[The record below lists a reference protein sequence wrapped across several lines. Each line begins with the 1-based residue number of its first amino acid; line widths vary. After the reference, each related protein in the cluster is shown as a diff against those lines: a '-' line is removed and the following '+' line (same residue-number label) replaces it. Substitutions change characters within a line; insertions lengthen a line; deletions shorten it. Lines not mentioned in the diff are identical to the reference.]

1 MTRLFNL
8 DAQLL
13 FDTALLA
20 LSVYVLFAA
29 LSYFLFKPARAV
41 LADRRKRI
49 ESEMAS
55 AKAQRQE
62 AERLGQEYQKK
73 LTGAETECAHVL
85 KDARE
90 QAGKMR
96 ERILVEARSEA
107 RELQERARQ
116 NLERE
121 LEASKE
127 GQRRQV
133 IDLASRLA
141 GNWILTSANEN
152 ALDALTDEMISEM
165 SEQSWQ
171 S

>member
-1 MTRLFNL
+1 
-8 DAQLL
+8 
-13 FDTALLA
+13 
-20 LSVYVLFAA
+20 
-29 LSYFLFKPARAV
+29 
-41 LADRRKRI
+41 
-49 ESEMAS
+49 
-55 AKAQRQE
+55 
-62 AERLGQEYQKK
+62 
-73 LTGAETECAHVL
+73 
-85 KDARE
+85 
-90 QAGKMR
+90 MR

>member
-1 MTRLFNL
+1 
-8 DAQLL
+8 
-13 FDTALLA
+13 
-20 LSVYVLFAA
+20 
-29 LSYFLFKPARAV
+29 
-41 LADRRKRI
+41 
-49 ESEMAS
+49 
-55 AKAQRQE
+55 
-62 AERLGQEYQKK
+62 
-73 LTGAETECAHVL
+73 
-85 KDARE
+85 
-90 QAGKMR
+90 MR

-121 LEASKE
+121 LKASKE

-141 GNWILTSANEN
+141 GNWILMSANEN

>member
-49 ESEMAS
+49 ESELAS

-73 LTGAETECAHVL
+73 TDRGRNRVCACAQRCKRTGR
-85 KDARE
+85 KNARTHSCRG
-90 QAGKMR
+90 AK
-96 ERILVEARSEA
+96 
-107 RELQERARQ
+107 
-116 NLERE
+116 
-121 LEASKE
+121 
-127 GQRRQV
+127 
-133 IDLASRLA
+133 
-141 GNWILTSANEN
+141 
-152 ALDALTDEMISEM
+152 
-165 SEQSWQ
+165 
-171 S
+171 